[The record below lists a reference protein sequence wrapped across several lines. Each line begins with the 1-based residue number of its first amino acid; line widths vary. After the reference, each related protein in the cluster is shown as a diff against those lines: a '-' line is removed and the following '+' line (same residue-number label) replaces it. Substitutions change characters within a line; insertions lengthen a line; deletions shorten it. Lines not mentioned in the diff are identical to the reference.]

1 MQYQH
6 IRNSWQKQYTG
17 ALQWETVLRAFPKSL
32 LFLEGC
38 IITVCAFIHAWL
50 GDFTHPMP
58 MGKDPPYRIERQT
71 DLRASSISRTHY
83 FPVHPPFLVYTLTD
97 KRTTNIAVFVYY
109 FSAVTPHEHA
119 MCVREQN
126 AMMVCSKTQLYGSVH
141 RFMGLIIWT
150 HSHHTSDSYLQLQFL
165 LVPSHYCFGT
175 QNIVIRKRNDYL
187 AGYQAAESFKG
198 HHLTGNRPGT
208 TVYFI
213 TEASLFCNSFPVD
226 KVW

>member
-1 MQYQH
+1 MH
-6 IRNSWQKQYTG
+6 GWVILPIPCLWGRIPL
-17 ALQWETVLRAFPKSL
+17 AVLKDRQICVRPSSHTP
-32 LFLEGC
+32 
-38 IITVCAFIHAWL
+38 IISQ
-50 GDFTHPMP
+50 FTHHFSYIP
-58 MGKDPPYRIERQT
+58 
-71 DLRASSISRTHY
+71 S
-83 FPVHPPFLVYTLTD
+83 LT
-97 KRTTNIAVFVYY
+97 KESPRRTTNIAVFEYY
-109 FSAVTPHEHA
+109 FSVVTPHEHA

-126 AMMVCSKTQLYGSVH
+126 AMMVCSQTLLYGSVH

-226 KVW
+226 KV

>member
-1 MQYQH
+1 MH
-6 IRNSWQKQYTG
+6 GWVILPIPCLWGRIP
-17 ALQWETVLRAFPKSL
+17 LTVL
-32 LFLEGC
+32 
-38 IITVCAFIHAWL
+38 
-50 GDFTHPMP
+50 
-58 MGKDPPYRIERQT
+58 KDRQ
-71 DLRASSISRTHY
+71 IC
-83 FPVHPPFLVYTLTD
+83 VHPPSHAPIISQFTHHFSYIPSLTKGQQISLCSCITFQQSLLMNTLCVWENKMRWWYVPKHSFMGRYTDLW
-97 KRTTNIAVFVYY
+97 
-109 FSAVTPHEHA
+109 
-119 MCVREQN
+119 
-126 AMMVCSKTQLYGSVH
+126 
-141 RFMGLIIWT
+141 GLIIWT